1 MKKEPRNYRPSLL
14 RQSLK
19 KRSQKCSGTVFFRLQ
34 TATLEKEYERH
45 SELAQRYE
53 KEGNEKFLEEL
64 QECRRIRME
73 IRNLRSA
80 VPTR

>member
-19 KRSQKCSGTVFFRLQ
+19 KRSQKVLRDCLFRLQ

-53 KEGNEKFLEEL
+53 KEGNEKF
-64 QECRRIRME
+64 
-73 IRNLRSA
+73 
-80 VPTR
+80 

>member
-19 KRSQKCSGTVFFRLQ
+19 KRSQKCSGTVFSGCRQQRLKKNMNG
-34 TATLEKEYERH
+34 TVNWPSAMK
-45 SELAQRYE
+45 